1 MVTSFQTLLQPGTLL
16 LIFLTSRFTWR
27 AMLNKVDMV
36 DMDMVDN
43 VDNMDKVDNLKRWKR
58 WTRTGWKRWTR

>member
-36 DMDMVDN
+36 DMGMVDN
-43 VDNMDKVDNLKRWKR
+43 MDNMDKVDNVKR
-58 WTRTGWKRWTR
+58 

>member
-36 DMDMVDN
+36 DMDMVDMDM
-43 VDNMDKVDNLKRWKR
+43 VDMDMMDMDILDVDMVDVDMV
-58 WTRTGWKRWTR
+58 

>member
-36 DMDMVDN
+36 DMGMVDMDMVDIDM
-43 VDNMDKVDNLKRWKR
+43 VGMVNMIQYIRINILNM
-58 WTRTGWKRWTR
+58 

>member
-36 DMDMVDN
+36 DMDMVDMDMVDN
-43 VDNMDKVDNLKRWKR
+43 VDNMDKVDNVKR
-58 WTRTGWKRWTR
+58 